1 MDGYILCATPRSG
14 STLLCELLTATGV
27 AGAPD
32 SYFMDNL
39 DPAWAAAWG
48 LPDRAGLSDRA
59 YAAAHLRAAVAAG
72 RAGGA
77 VFGLR
82 LMGRNRAELMALI
95 EAAHP
100 GPPTDRAR
108 IEAAFGRVFW
118 IHLSRADRL
127 AQAVSL
133 VRAEQTGLWHVAP
146 DGTEVERLSPP
157 APPVY
162 DFERIAARHA
172 ALAAEEAGWQEW
184 FAAEAITPLRIDYDT
199 LAADPAA
206 QTARIL
212 QALGLPRASATRL
225 TPGLARMS
233 DALSQDWIAR
243 FRADAARRGSEL
255 PTQ

>member
-14 STLLCELLTATGV
+14 STLLCDLLTGTGV

-59 YAAAHLRAAVAAG
+59 YAAAYLRAAVAAG
-72 RAGGA
+72 QAGGA

-82 LMGRNRAELMALI
+82 LMGRNRADLMALI
-95 EAAHP
+95 EAVHP
-100 GPPTDRAR
+100 DLPSDRAR
-108 IEAAFGRVFW
+108 IEAAFGRVLW
-118 IHLSRADRL
+118 LHLARADRL

-146 DGTEVERLSPP
+146 DGTEVERLAPP

-162 DFERIAARHA
+162 DFDRIAARRA
-172 ALAAEEAGWQEW
+172 ALEAEEAGWQDW
-184 FAAEAITPLRIDYDT
+184 FAAEGIAPLQIDYDT

-212 QALGLPRASATRL
+212 HALGLPHALATRL
-225 TPGLARMS
+225 TPGVARMS
-233 DALSQDWIAR
+233 DPLSQDWITR
-243 FRADAARRGSEL
+243 FRADARRG
-255 PTQ
+255 PAPPRP